1 MKKTINTILLIFIVI
16 TTVFM
21 SSAMGQTKVQVVT
34 KTLNG
39 LEKWTPGMKLEIN
52 GENAVINCESYTG
65 KSISYEVQIISK
77 NADKANAE
85 VDLKKVKWI
94 SGKQGKTIF
103 MRNYIELASG
113 ETRPESMLKVFW
125 HIKIPEACP
134 LTINTYFGE
143 ITVENTKNTLN
154 INSEFA
160 SIELTNAKGEIK
172 VESKFGDI
180 SGKLLDGRIDIKS
193 NRSNI
198 HLEKIS
204 GTINIDASVA
214 KINLEHF
221 TRLKALT
228 IKAEKSEIA
237 LDAGREFRYIFELDN
252 VDFKEPAWM
261 IFDPPGKK
269 ENIRKVNFIKIP
281 DNPLIQIKQS
291 IGTLEIK

>member
-1 MKKTINTILLIFIVI
+1 MKKTIHNILLIFIVI
-16 TTVFM
+16 TTAFM
-21 SSAMGQTKVQVVT
+21 GSAMGQTKVQVVT

-52 GENAVINCESYTG
+52 GENAEIKCESWTG

-77 NADKANAE
+77 NADKAKAE
-85 VDLKKVKWI
+85 LDLKKAKWI

-113 ETRPESMLKVFW
+113 ETRPESMLKVIW

-143 ITVENTKNTLN
+143 ITVENTKSTLN

-160 SIELTNAKGEIK
+160 SIELANAKGEIN

-180 SGKLLDGRIDIKS
+180 SGELLDGRIDIKS

-198 HLEKIS
+198 HLEKVS

-214 KINLEHF
+214 KINLERF
-221 TRLKALT
+221 TRLKALNIT
-228 IKAEKSEIA
+228 AEKSEIA
-237 LDAGREFRYIFELDN
+237 FDSGREFRYIFELDN
-252 VDFKEPAWM
+252 VDFKEPTWM
-261 IFDPPGKK
+261 IFDPPEKK
-269 ENIRKVNFIKIP
+269 ESIRKVNFIKIP